1 MYIYIYT
8 YICIQINQKAHRSS
22 LIPAPLPAFAI
33 GYAPSRCVPASTI
46 FAGEERAPFA
56 VKDRMASGGGSL
68 PCGVVATPGGIV
80 APGGISDRVSTEGL
94 SKAAV
99 WSPRKEN
106 TES

>member
-1 MYIYIYT
+1 
-8 YICIQINQKAHRSS
+8 
-22 LIPAPLPAFAI
+22 
-33 GYAPSRCVPASTI
+33 
-46 FAGEERAPFA
+46 
-56 VKDRMASGGGSL
+56 MASGGGSL